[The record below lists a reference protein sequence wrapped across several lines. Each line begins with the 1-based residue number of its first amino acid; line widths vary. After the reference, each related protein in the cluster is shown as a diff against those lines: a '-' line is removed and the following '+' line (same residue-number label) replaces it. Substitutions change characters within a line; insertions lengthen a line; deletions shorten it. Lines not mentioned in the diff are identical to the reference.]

1 MAIMCPH
8 CSTAYSVDPNRLG
21 TGRQVRC
28 ARCKEVWTAKP
39 QLELAGGALFDAAEA
54 ISPRYAE
61 LVEVSPV
68 PLIDS
73 PSIAAELPR
82 SDSTSLAAF
91 VKPPPLIDLPPSTPA
106 PPRVQA
112 PRAPAQRR
120 AGLPLAATAMATMA
134 AALLIWRTD
143 MVRLMP
149 QTGAFYKAIGLD
161 VNLRG
166 LAFRDVRMAASTG
179 DGKRT
184 LTIEGTIV
192 DLKAQTV
199 SLPPLRFVVRD
210 AKGSP
215 IYSWDGA
222 ADQTAIRPGERVGFR
237 TELAEPAEAAR
248 TIDVRFINASER
260 AAGAT

>member
-8 CSTAYSVDPNRLG
+8 CSTAYSIDPSRLG

-28 ARCKEVWTAKP
+28 ARCKEVWTATP
-39 QLELAGGALFDAAEA
+39 QLELAGAALFDAAEA
-54 ISPRYAE
+54 IAPGYPE
-61 LVEVSPV
+61 LIDINAT

-73 PSIAAELPR
+73 PSIAADMPR
-82 SDSTSLAAF
+82 SDGTSLATFAN
-91 VKPPPLIDLPPSTPA
+91 PPPLIDLPSSAPA
-106 PPRVQA
+106 APRVQA
-112 PRAPAQRR
+112 PRIPARRR

-149 QTGAFYKAIGLD
+149 QTAAFYRAIGLD

-166 LAFRDVRMAASTG
+166 LAFRDVRLATSAA

-184 LTIEGTIV
+184 LTVEGTII
-192 DLKAQTV
+192 DLKARAV
-199 SLPPLRFVVRD
+199 PLPPLRFVVRD